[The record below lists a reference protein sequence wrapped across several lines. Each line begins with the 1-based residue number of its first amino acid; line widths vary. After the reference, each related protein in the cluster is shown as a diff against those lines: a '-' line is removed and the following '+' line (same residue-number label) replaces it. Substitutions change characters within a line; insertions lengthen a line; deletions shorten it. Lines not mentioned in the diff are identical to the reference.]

1 MTRFVVRDKRPAFSE
16 VVGLVSHSIIA
27 IAVGTYLDGSPQIVG
42 TGFAIEY
49 AEFFSTCWHV
59 ANVHDELSHLTDA
72 QLRERSLKDA
82 KLRIAIPTSGKYLW
96 QELPK

>member
-1 MTRFVVRDKRPAFSE
+1 
-16 VVGLVSHSIIA
+16 
-27 IAVGTYLDGSPQIVG
+27 
-42 TGFAIEY
+42 
-49 AEFFSTCWHV
+49 
-59 ANVHDELSHLTDA
+59 VHDELSHLTDA